1 GLAHELVV
9 PAAGERAGVGDLGD
23 PARGLR
29 VEILQRAEAT
39 GREEGVAEVLDHPLD
54 LALLV
59 AAVRGARLGCEVIVA
74 GQLEHARM
82 EADVIPGPVEDDAFE
97 IVVEN
102 RPGRAAEGGEGLD
115 VAAEEALQR
124 LVQSKAGVDG
134 A

>member
-1 GLAHELVV
+1 
-9 PAAGERAGVGDLGD
+9 
-23 PARGLR
+23 
-29 VEILQRAEAT
+29 
-39 GREEGVAEVLDHPLD
+39 
-54 LALLV
+54 
-59 AAVRGARLGCEVIVA
+59 VA

-124 LVQSKAGVDG
+124 LAGRRLGDVQRSLAFRL
-134 A
+134 ARSLTSRSH